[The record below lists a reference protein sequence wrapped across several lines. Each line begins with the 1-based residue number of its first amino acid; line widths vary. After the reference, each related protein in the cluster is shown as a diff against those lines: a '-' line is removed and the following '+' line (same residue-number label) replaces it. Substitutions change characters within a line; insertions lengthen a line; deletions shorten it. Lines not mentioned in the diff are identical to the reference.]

1 MTENKV
7 IIVGHL
13 YDNPHLKGSGPF
25 ESRQYNA
32 SFCCDA
38 CKRAFNNRRAQRG
51 AILYDLVMIE
61 ACDPKAFEANKLAN
75 LRVELVQRWRKE
87 DEAANRKRTWKRA
100 NDVMYD
106 TASMLR

>member
-1 MTENKV
+1 
-7 IIVGHL
+7 
-13 YDNPHLKGSGPF
+13 
-25 ESRQYNA
+25 
-32 SFCCDA
+32 
-38 CKRAFNNRRAQRG
+38 
-51 AILYDLVMIE
+51 MIE

-75 LRVELVQRWRKE
+75 RRVELVQRWRKE

>member
-1 MTENKV
+1 MAKHTCKECN
-7 IIVGHL
+7 GT
-13 YDNPHLKGSGPF
+13 F

-32 SFCCDA
+32 SFCGDG
-38 CKRAFNNRRAQRG
+38 CKRTFNNRRAQRG

-75 LRVELVQRWRKE
+75 RRDELVQRWRAE

-100 NDVMYD
+100 YEVMYD
-106 TASMLR
+106 TAAMLR